1 MNKIFKVIWNHATQH
16 FVVVSELSKL
26 KGKSASSTDAR
37 VQPSKTLVV
46 TGLAALMGGGNQ

>member
-16 FVVVSELSKL
+16 FVVVSELSKI

-37 VQPSKTLVV
+37 VQPRKTLVA
-46 TGLAALMGGGNQ
+46 TGLVALMGGGN